1 MNELTKLANAAH
13 TDKGTDFCESH
24 GFTEFYEPYFREMR
38 SRGEVLKIL
47 EIGVQTG
54 SSLEMLQNYFPL
66 AEIYGL
72 DISIG
77 QCNKTFNECIHL
89 VEGDQNSKEK
99 LEEVARMAGGKF
111 DIVIDDGSHIFE
123 HQFHSLLYLMDY
135 VSKDGF
141 YILEDLHTSLTW
153 GDCNDSP
160 LYFLNFYKKPSFYT
174 EEEYQK
180 VKNGIKEVTIFNR
193 YNDGGMCDRH
203 SITSIIK
210 FK

>member
-13 TDKGTDFCESH
+13 TDKGTEFGESH

-38 SRGEVLKIL
+38 SRGEKLKIL

-66 AEIYGL
+66 ADIYGL
-72 DISIG
+72 DISMDL
-77 QCNKTFNECIHL
+77 CNRTFSDRVHL
-89 VEGDQNSKEK
+89 FKGDQNSKEN
-99 LEEVARMAGGKF
+99 LEELAGIAGGKF
-111 DIVIDDGSHIFE
+111 DIVIDDGSHMFE

-135 VSKDGF
+135 VAKDGF
-141 YILEDLHTSLTW
+141 YIMEDLHTSLTW
-153 GDCNDSP
+153 GDCDNSP
-160 LYFLNFYKKPSFYT
+160 LHFLNFHKMPSFYT

-180 VKNGIKEVTIFNR
+180 VKNGIDSVVIFSRQNEK
-193 YNDGGMCDRH
+193 GLCDKR

>member
-1 MNELTKLANAAH
+1 MNELTKLANTAH
-13 TDKGTDFCESH
+13 TDKGTEFGESH
-24 GFTEFYEPYFREMR
+24 CFTEFYEPYFREMR
-38 SRGEVLKIL
+38 SRGERLKIL

-66 AEIYGL
+66 ADIYGL
-72 DISIG
+72 DISMDL
-77 QCNKTFNECIHL
+77 CDRTFSDRVHL
-89 VEGDQNSKEK
+89 FKGDQNSKENLDELAK
-99 LEEVARMAGGKF
+99 ITGGNF
-111 DIVIDDGSHIFE
+111 DIVIDDGSHMFE

-141 YILEDLHTSLTW
+141 YVLEDLHTSIAW

-180 VKNGIKEVTIFNR
+180 VKSGIKEVTIFNR
-193 YNDGGMCDRH
+193 YNDKGLCDRH
-203 SITSIIK
+203 SITSIIR